1 MNKVILIGNVGKEPE
16 LKQVLEVNCCT
27 FSLATNESYKDKNG
41 EWQNKAEWHNI
52 VAWRQ
57 TAEYAAKSLKKGM
70 MVAVEGKLRTR
81 SWQDKQTDKTMYAT
95 EIIVDNMRILEKK
108 DKTTGSN
115 TPPPMAD
122 DDLPFD

>member
-16 LKQVLEVNCCT
+16 LKQVSDVNYCT
-27 FSLATNESYKDKNG
+27 FSLATNEGYKDKNG

-52 VAWRQ
+52 VAWRN
-57 TAEYAAKSLKKGM
+57 TAEYAAKNLKKGM
-70 MVAVEGKLRTR
+70 QVVIEGKLRTR

-108 DKTTGSN
+108 DKANSN
-115 TPPPMAD
+115 TPPPMEE